1 MGGKRRV
8 TKGNKSRRFAA
19 AVSSEVEADARDY
32 AARVQEIMDG
42 RYSGQKDAEP
52 DDEYSSMTD
61 KELVKAQQALLHGIR
76 WPVTAN
82 NRSFVRKKLREA
94 AASAEVASRMFPVPE
109 IADRDVRS
117 VAAYLQIP
125 ASSSL
130 PLMTLRVLIRLRTKG
145 DSSGFWGMLSEPT
158 FLVPKEA
165 DPAKVKETSENLK
178 RKERVRGLVRRNSRA
193 ATRCDT
199 NSLWNPMVEAYAP
212 GIEKRMRTACAN
224 ADADTGCMAE
234 DGDVYP
240 FRCSSALD
248 VWLRTGSAEAA
259 QVLRD
264 HDIKFEES
272 DRALYTEMYP
282 KEEPD
287 GPVMKLR
294 SGFSGVW
301 GADTNFS
308 FQRLALLIMAMFLN
322 KSDVALQIK
331 EDGGE
336 ETHRH
341 EHYRMV
347 EDVCNAIIAP
357 IIRALLAHPQHFRT
371 ALPATIRD
379 NVNRYAAKSLA
390 DLQVDLYKF
399 RDSTDL
405 APDFLD
411 STGIAGRLDAEANR
425 GVAVS
430 KVVAFLAVKDAIEAM
445 L

>member
-1 MGGKRRV
+1 MGGKRRG
-8 TKGNKSRRFAA
+8 TKGRRFAA
-19 AVSSEVEADARDY
+19 AVSDEVKSDEREY
-32 AARVQEIMDG
+32 AERVREIMDG
-42 RYSGQKDAEP
+42 RYEGHKDSEP
-52 DDEYSSMTD
+52 DDEFTAMTD
-61 KELVKAQQALLHGIR
+61 KELVQAQQAFLHGIR

-94 AASAEVASRMFPVPE
+94 KASAEVASRMYPVPE

-145 DSSGFWGMLSEPT
+145 DTSGFWGMLSEPT

-165 DPAKVKETSENLK
+165 DPAKAKESSEKLK
-178 RKERVRGLVRRNSRA
+178 KKERVRGLVRRNSRA
-193 ATRCDT
+193 AARCDT
-199 NSLWNPMVEAYAP
+199 SSLWNPMVEAYAP
-212 GIEKRMRTACAN
+212 GIEKRMRAACAN
-224 ADADTGCMAE
+224 VDADTGCMVE

-248 VWLRTGSAEAA
+248 VWLRTGSEDSAK
-259 QVLRD
+259 VLRD
-264 HDIKFEES
+264 HDIKFEDG
-272 DRALYTEMYP
+272 DRDLYAEMYP

-294 SGFSGVW
+294 AGFSGVW

-347 EDVCNAIIAP
+347 EDVWNAVIAP

-371 ALPATIRD
+371 ALPAAIRE

-405 APDFLD
+405 APEFLD
-411 STGIAGRLDAEANR
+411 STGIAGRLDAEVNR
-425 GVAVS
+425 GVAIS
-430 KVVAFLAVKDAIEAM
+430 KVVAFLAVKDAIESM